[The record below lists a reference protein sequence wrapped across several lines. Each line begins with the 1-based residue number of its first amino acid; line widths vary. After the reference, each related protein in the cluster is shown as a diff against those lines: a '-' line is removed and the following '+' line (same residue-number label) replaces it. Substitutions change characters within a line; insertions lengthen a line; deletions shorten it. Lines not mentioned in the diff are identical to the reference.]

1 MGQLV
6 NEIAGLQNYE
16 EFAELNWRGN
26 FEDYLGLVKKNPDIT
41 RTSFQRLYDMVLST
55 GRRLIE
61 TIRRNWFI

>member
-26 FEDYLGLVKKNPDIT
+26 FEDYLGLVKKNQT
-41 RTSFQRLYDMVLST
+41 LLGHRFSGSTTWFCRTGQRDLS
-55 GRRLIE
+55 RQ
-61 TIRRNWFI
+61 